1 MRIYKDT
8 YKAKDGETKKTK
20 RWYIDFTDHL
30 SRRHKLAGFT
40 DKKVTWDLA
49 GRIES
54 LISYRVSGQGLPP
67 ELHRWLDDVP
77 DAMKQKFAKWSFVDA
92 QRIEGNKLLTVHL
105 DDWKKSIIAT
115 GSTEKQAEQ
124 QHTRASRVFSESG
137 FFFWKDIQASKLLV
151 TIESLQKLQRTKN
164 GAYMNTGKPTS
175 PRTKHHHLGACKQ
188 FARWMMADRRA
199 SDNLIEYL
207 SMTGKIEPQEPRRPL
222 NGEEIEILF
231 DYIIN
236 SGPLSCVSGNERIL
250 LYRFAMETGLRADEI
265 RTLTRLS
272 FDFEAPTVKVEPT
285 HTKNGKAAVLPLKPS
300 TAEAMKAHTGC
311 KGPTTPVFKMPK
323 SNLAKMLQKD
333 IASART
339 QWIKD
344 AKDNPDEHRRRTES
358 DFLKVKTS
366 EGKLVFHS
374 LRHTFGSFLESSGA
388 APKVAQELMR
398 HGSIQ
403 LTLGLYT
410 HLQADRVTKAV
421 NALPYF
427 GKQEVIRTGTDD
439 SMVDAIG
446 KTVEKSS
453 ATYSDSLCSKH
464 SNTLQNIAKQGEN
477 REARKNPVT
486 AINNG
491 VFSPKTERP
500 GFEPGVRVYPV
511 RRFSKP
517 LP

>member
-1 MRIYKDT
+1 MRLYKDS

-30 SRRHKLAGFT
+30 NRRHKLAGFT
-40 DKKVTWDLA
+40 DKKITRDLA
-49 GRIES
+49 GRVES
-54 LISYRVSGQGLPP
+54 LVSNRIPGGSLPI
-67 ELHRWLDDVP
+67 EIQRWLNGVP
-77 DAMKQKFAKWSFVDA
+77 DTMMKKFVKWDLVDGMRA
-92 QRIEGNKLLTVHL
+92 EEGKLLTFHL

-137 FFFWKDIQASKLLV
+137 FISWKDIQASKLLT
-151 TIESLQKLQRTKN
+151 TIESLQKLQRSKK
-164 GAYMNTGKPTS
+164 GVYKNTGKPTS

-207 SMTGKIEPQEPRRPL
+207 SMTGKIETQEPRRAL
-222 NGEEIEILF
+222 NREEIEILF
-231 DYIIN
+231 DYIAK
-236 SGPLSCVSGNERIL
+236 SEPLSYLPGHERIL
-250 LYRFAMETGLRADEI
+250 LYRFAMQTGLRADEI

-272 FDFEAPTVKVEPT
+272 FDFEALTVKVESKY
-285 HTKNGKAAVLPLKPS
+285 TKNGKVAVIPLKAS

-311 KGPTTPVFKMPK
+311 KAPIAPVFKMPK

-333 IASART
+333 IANART

-388 APKVAQELMR
+388 QPKVAQELMR

-410 HLQADRVTKAV
+410 HLQADRITKAV
-421 NALPYF
+421 NDLPDF
-427 GKQEVIRTGTDD
+427 GEKEYLRTGTDD
-439 SMVDAIG
+439 SKVDAIG
-446 KTVEKSS
+446 DVKSS
-453 ATYSDSLCSKH
+453 DSYSDSLCSKH
-464 SNTLQNIAKQGEN
+464 SNLLQGIAKHGEN
-477 REARKNPVT
+477 VAQRQIPVT
-486 AINNG
+486 DTDNG
-491 VFSPKTERP
+491 DFSPIPERA
-500 GFEPGVRVYPV
+500 GFEPAVQALPV